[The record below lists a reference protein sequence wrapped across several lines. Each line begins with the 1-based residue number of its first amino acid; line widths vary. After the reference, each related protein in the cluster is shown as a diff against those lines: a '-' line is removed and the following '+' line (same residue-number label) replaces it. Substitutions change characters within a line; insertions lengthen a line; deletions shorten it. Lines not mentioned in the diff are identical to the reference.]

1 MAPLIR
7 SYCHNSL
14 CTGFLRNSRI
24 CAMPLQIVLDATIS
38 LGESNNLLAILLH
51 QSPNSQVASNVPHAA
66 SKSK

>member
-1 MAPLIR
+1 MLP
-7 SYCHNSL
+7 
-14 CTGFLRNSRI
+14 CTSFVGETETPFFFHI
-24 CAMPLQIVLDATIS
+24 DAKIS